1 MESSARFFWSLTPYF
16 ISAAI
21 GINSLATPASAQ
33 DFPNRPIRLIV
44 GPGPDVTARAIGAKV
59 GAALGQPIVVE
70 QLPAAGGVVAART
83 VARAAPDGY
92 TLLLTTGSYS
102 IMQAIQ
108 PTININLQKD
118 FEPVAQIASLGFVLL
133 AHIDLAANSVAEL
146 ISLARDKPGVLNC
159 ASTGIGTTAHLGC
172 EMFRTY
178 GKIDF
183 VHVPFKGNPPA
194 VADLLAGRVHFFF
207 STGPAV
213 SHVQAGKLKALAVTG
228 PARMPAIASIPTMAE
243 AGMPEMSF
251 ISWNGVHAPAGTPKA
266 IIVKLG
272 SEIIRATAQPDIQR
286 TLLVQGFSPDPRD
299 ADAFGE
305 FVRTDVER
313 WAKVVAET
321 GAKAE

>member
-1 MESSARFFWSLTPYF
+1 MTLHLQPPVR
-16 ISAAI
+16 
-21 GINSLATPASAQ
+21 LATAIFFMAAAVAAAPAIAQ
-33 DFPNRPIRLIV
+33 EFPNRPIRLIV
-44 GPGPDVTARAIGAKV
+44 GPGPDTTARAIGAKL
-59 GAALGQPIVVE
+59 GAALGQAIVVE
-70 QLPAAGGVVAART
+70 QLPAAGGVVAAQT
-83 VARAAPDGY
+83 VAKAAPDGY

-108 PTININLQKD
+108 PGINFNLQKD

-133 AHIDLAANSVAEL
+133 AHPDVAASSLAEL
-146 ISLARDKPGVLNC
+146 TRLAREKPGTLNC

-228 PARMPAIASIPTMAE
+228 PTRMAAIPAVPTVAE
-243 AGMPEMSF
+243 AGMPELSF

-266 IIVKLG
+266 VTARLG
-272 SEIIRATAQPDIQR
+272 VEITKAATLPDIQK
-286 TLLVQGFSPDPRD
+286 TLTVQGFDPDPKG
-299 ADAFGE
+299 AEAFGA
-305 FVRTDVER
+305 FVRADVER
-313 WAKVVAET
+313 WARVVAET
-321 GAKAE
+321 GAKAQ